1 MEMNIEFADGRR
13 TSWMVMFL
21 MAVVVVACA
30 VVLSVAFGAVS
41 DVSSDVV
48 VPSRLFP
55 GSWA

>member
-1 MEMNIEFADGRR
+1 
-13 TSWMVMFL
+13 MVMFL